1 MQQRKAVMDIANM
14 VRASSMSNHRCQ
26 DLVKRAE
33 KVANDS
39 EKDSRLNAQLC
50 KACHYFDRIGGQA
63 FTMRPCMS
71 CGSEEQYGSTATD
84 VLCMPC
90 AKDGD
95 LCKRCGGDLEM
106 RAKRRIWPQPKA
118 DF

>member
-1 MQQRKAVMDIANM
+1 MEQRKAVMDITNM
-14 VRASSMSNHRCQ
+14 VRASSISNHRCQ

-33 KVANDS
+33 KVANDT
-39 EKDSRLNAQLC
+39 EKEARLNAQLC
-50 KACHYFDRIGGQA
+50 KACHYFERIGGQA

-71 CGSEEQYGSTATD
+71 CGSEEKYSSTVTD
-84 VLCMPC
+84 VLCKSC
-90 AKDGD
+90 AKEGD

-106 RAKRRIWPQPKA
+106 RVKRRIWPHPKA